1 MIASTVQAIA
11 RTVSGSTPRERAG
24 LALLAAVAAV
34 TAAFYALEWA
44 SASGREAARATQQAA
59 ERATLLSVFS
69 NEEFRNRVALS
80 VGNAWRSGL
89 AADELSREEMLM
101 ELETYAQQAGFSDVQ
116 VTLLESSGGEG
127 RVTLQPVTISAA
139 FDWGSMIALLEAM
152 ESTERSYAVQSI
164 DVVGEEGAQQLT
176 LVVALPLLRESGS
189 P

>member
-44 SASGREAARATQQAA
+44 SASGRGAARVTQQAA
-59 ERATLLSVFS
+59 ERATMLSVFS

-89 AADELSREEMLM
+89 AADELSGEEMLM

-116 VTLLESSGGEG
+116 ITLLEPSGGEG
-127 RVTLQPVTISAA
+127 RVTLQPVAISAA
-139 FDWGSMIALLEAM
+139 FDWGSMIALLETL

-176 LVVALPLLRESGS
+176 LVVAVPLLREIGS